1 MAFNP
6 FVVFYVDQPLKSA
19 GLYSKLFGRE
29 PIQSSPNFVMFILES
44 GLKLGL
50 WERGDAQ
57 PPAAGAP
64 GSEEVIFQVASEE
77 EVDTLFAQWTAE
89 GLVVAQTPTQMDFGY
104 TFVVLDPD
112 GHRLRVYK
120 LAAQPK

>member
-1 MAFNP
+1 MAFDP
-6 FVVFYVDQPLKSA
+6 FVVLHVEEPHKSA

-29 PIQSSPNFVMFILES
+29 PIRTQPTFVMYQLEN

-50 WERGDAQ
+50 WQRSDVQ
-57 PPAAGAP
+57 PPSKGAP
-64 GSEEVIFQVASEE
+64 GSEEVIFQVGSEE
-77 EVDTLFAQWTAE
+77 EVDARFAQWTAE

-112 GHRLRVYK
+112 GHRLRVYCFK
-120 LAAQPK
+120 AAA

>member
-6 FVVFYVDQPLKSA
+6 FVAFYVDQPLKSA

-50 WERGDAQ
+50 WERVDVQ
-57 PPAAGAP
+57 PPATGAP
-64 GSEEVIFQVASEE
+64 GSEEVIFQVAS
-77 EVDTLFAQWTAE
+77 
-89 GLVVAQTPTQMDFGY
+89 
-104 TFVVLDPD
+104 
-112 GHRLRVYK
+112 
-120 LAAQPK
+120 